1 GGEAGMKRTA
11 PRATLRRIIRKHK
24 PELRLAAN
32 ADLLV
37 RRGRGGAGAE
47 SVHLSFLL
55 FLHRL
60 AEEARTNA
68 FEDKSKIIKPEHTI
82 AAAKV
87 IKHFEYL

>member
-1 GGEAGMKRTA
+1 RMTTMKRTA
-11 PRATLRRIIRKHK
+11 PRSTLRKIIKKQK
-24 PELRLAAN
+24 PQLRLAAN

-37 RRGRGGAGAE
+37 RKERGGRR
-47 SVHLSFLL
+47 VHLSFLL

-68 FEDKSKIIKPEHTI
+68 FENKSKIIKPEHTI

-87 IKHFEYL
+87 I

>member
-37 RRGRGGAGAE
+37 
-47 SVHLSFLL
+47 HLSFLL

-68 FEDKSKIIKPEHTI
+68 FEDKSTIIKPEHTI

-87 IKHFEYL
+87 IKHFKY